1 KIQSYTLTAWNL
13 VYKYIIDPVI
23 SAYNSAKE
31 KFNDMYNTARE
42 KFDSVK
48 NAAQEKFDAAK
59 RFIVDPIKDAV
70 DKVKGFI
77 DKIKGFFSD
86 LKLKIPKP
94 EMPKMPHFS
103 LQTSTKNIL
112 GKDITFPS

>member
-1 KIQSYTLTAWNL
+1 MKSYTSAAWNLVKQYVIQPVQELWNATKEKLNDLANWILGNWAKIQSYTLTAWNL

-48 NAAQEKFDAAK
+48 NAAQEKFDAKKEIYRRSDK
-59 RFIVDPIKDAV
+59 RCGREGTRVY
-70 DKVKGFI
+70 
-77 DKIKGFFSD
+77 
-86 LKLKIPKP
+86 
-94 EMPKMPHFS
+94 
-103 LQTSTKNIL
+103 
-112 GKDITFPS
+112 